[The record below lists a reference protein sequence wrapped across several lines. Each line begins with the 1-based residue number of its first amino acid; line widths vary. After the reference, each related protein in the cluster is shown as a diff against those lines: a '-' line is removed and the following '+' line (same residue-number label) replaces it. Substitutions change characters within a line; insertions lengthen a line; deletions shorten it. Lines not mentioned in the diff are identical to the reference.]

1 MGLAKDSKIS
11 RFCMPNAILTFKEY
25 LLDYGSDE
33 TKRIGEKLIQSEF
46 EKLDPVFKPVVSE
59 YLQRL
64 ENGERDLKV

>member
-1 MGLAKDSKIS
+1 
-11 RFCMPNAILTFKEY
+11 MPNAILTFKEY